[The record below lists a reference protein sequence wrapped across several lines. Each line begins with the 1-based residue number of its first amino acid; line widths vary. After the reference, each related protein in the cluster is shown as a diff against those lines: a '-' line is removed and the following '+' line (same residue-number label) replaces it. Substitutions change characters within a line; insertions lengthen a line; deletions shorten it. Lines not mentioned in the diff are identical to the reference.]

1 MTNPTP
7 ETPTAEITDPLEEAR
22 QVPPVAVP
30 AKAPGGLRQQAQLI
44 AKNVASNWVG
54 LVINTTLSFV
64 LSPIVVNTLG
74 STYFGI
80 WTLLQQFTGYLWLFD
95 LGVRESVVKYVA
107 QYDASGEHEA
117 LNQTVGTAVSMY
129 AMVSGAGLLA
139 AWGVA
144 AALPYVFNIPAE
156 VVDVARA
163 TAFLT
168 GATVALSFLFNVYV
182 GVLMGLQRMY
192 LVSRLNIVFS
202 VSRAIAII
210 ILLKLGYGIISLAFV
225 SFALSAINGWRV
237 YRACR
242 IHAPHLSLRPI
253 PLRRD
258 MVSRLLNYGKWV
270 LVSNVGDKIIF
281 STDAIVVG
289 YFMPVNM
296 LAYYAIGGSLI
307 HQLRQVVSAA
317 ANVVNPLS
325 SGLQA
330 RNEMDALAQM
340 IRLGTTFAVL
350 LGLPICVGFLL
361 LGERFI
367 ALWMGPQFAA
377 TSSQVLTALTIGSI
391 VGLPYLTISGF
402 FYGIGEHRLV
412 ALSRVVEGA
421 ANLLLSI
428 TLIKPY
434 GLVGVAL
441 GTAIPHAI
449 MVGIVLPALLPTRLP
464 IRLGDYYVR
473 TYVRPFLAAVPFVAA
488 CWTIAH
494 VIVPTHLPLFL
505 ACGAAA
511 MITYVV
517 PAWFIGL
524 SGEERTKLRHVLRR
538 RKRA

>member
-7 ETPTAEITDPLEEAR
+7 EVPTAEITDPTQEPAPDR
-22 QVPPVAVP
+22 PVTAPTQP
-30 AKAPGGLRQQAQLI
+30 AGMLRRQAQLI
-44 AKNVASNWVG
+44 AKNVATNWLG

-74 STYFGI
+74 STYFGV

-107 QYDASGEHEA
+107 QYDASGEHEE
-117 LNQTVGTAVSMY
+117 LNRTVGTAVTLY
-129 AMVSGAGLLA
+129 AMVSAAGLLA

-144 AALPYVFNIPAE
+144 AALPHVFNIPAE
-156 VVDVARA
+156 VAGVARA

-182 GVLMGLQRMY
+182 GVLIGLQRMY
-192 LVSRLNIVFS
+192 LVSRLNIIVS
-202 VSRAIAII
+202 VARAVAII
-210 ILLKLGYGIISLAFV
+210 VLLKLGYGIIALAGV
-225 SFALSAINGWRV
+225 SFALSVVNGWRV

-242 IHAPHLSLRPI
+242 IHAPHLSLRPV
-253 PLRRD
+253 PLRRE
-258 MVSRLLNYGKWV
+258 MLARLLNYGKWV

-281 STDAIVVG
+281 STDALVVG
-289 YFMPVNM
+289 FFMPIHM
-296 LAYYAIGGSLI
+296 LAFYAIAGSLI
-307 HQLRQVVSAA
+307 QQLRQVVSAA

-330 RNEMDALAQM
+330 RKEMGALAQM

-350 LGLPICVGFLL
+350 LGLPICIGLL
-361 LGERFI
+361 ILGERFI
-367 ALWMGPQFAA
+367 ALWMGAQFAA
-377 TSSQVLTALTIGSI
+377 TSSQVLTALTLGTL

-402 FYGIGEHRLV
+402 FYGIGEHRVV

-421 ANLLLSI
+421 ANLALSI
-428 TLIKPY
+428 ALIKPY

-441 GTAIPHAI
+441 GTAIPHAV
-449 MVGIVLPALLPTRLP
+449 MVGIVLPALLPSRLP

-473 TYVRPFLAAVPFVAA
+473 TYLRPLLAGVPFAAA

-494 VIVPTHLPLFL
+494 VIAPASLPPFL

-511 MITYVV
+511 MVTYLV

-524 SGEERTKLRHVLRR
+524 SGEERTKLRDVLRR
-538 RKRA
+538 RKRG